1 MNDGSTWVSSAGRL
15 CTALFFLVLMT
26 GAERALAQTCTD
38 HPGDP
43 TEPPTGMI
51 SLASPSVDFDS
62 KFPPPAGAAL
72 GPADCVGP
80 NCSRFELTV
89 SGDPASAGK
98 IVRVKLAWILAS
110 NDYDL
115 YIFDPACQQVGSSG
129 NGLTTF
135 EEAVFTPSPNT
146 TYEVVIV
153 HFAAV
158 GDQID
163 GVAFLD
169 DAPEVRNPNRTGPT
183 GTGIV
188 FSPNGTIM
196 TSAGEAPTGKG
207 TVMAPEA
214 FSDGEPSARVDVRG
228 NQYPAGIRGVPAGVD
243 VWRFGPDAYCPRFT
257 FHDDEEFP
265 TGDPSDGY
273 VWLGQPDGIFA
284 TDGAGSPDAG
294 GGDIELAVSFPAD
307 ATSTPV
313 LSMVS
318 LTLANITAA
327 ASFDRGNNWTPANA
341 FSATAPPADRQ
352 WIEAF
357 GTNTVYLYYRTLATL
372 TGLVLQKSID
382 NGITYSAGT
391 TIVNP
396 LGFTPGWI
404 DVDQS
409 PNPDGSVDIYLS
421 AQNSSEL
428 VIFHCVDPNPAL
440 PLPITCSTPNT
451 VDDTMSHGHIFDV
464 VTVGNDGTVYAAWSN
479 NKDIFYA
486 YSRNKAQTW
495 SGPVQVTGGAGMTET
510 NIFPWIT
517 AGDNNRIGIVW
528 YGTDALTNADNNA
541 EWKAYYAFTAN
552 ARANTPD
559 LLWLPASDHVIHK
572 SNVSQ
577 AGFSPG
583 DEAVNRNLIDF
594 FEVAHDPRDG
604 AAVVAFTDDHN
615 DFDGHTFWTRQIAGP
630 GLRAGTPV
638 TTVPCPPLMP
648 FSDPE
653 VEDFLGDGNG
663 VSGALGPSVPDVDIL
678 NVDYGSEEDGGTLYL
693 TSDMA
698 ITALLALAPERSYRS
713 FFAVNTARG
722 LMDAGNMYF
731 IELTTQN
738 TVTEFWLGVA
748 ARRPDGTIAMAR
760 VENIAADQSG
770 APFTPGAPGQVHVRV
785 DVNRLDYSYIADGTP
800 MNGGSSAPGSG
811 DLVIGLIGQTRH
823 QSAIGS
829 AVVAD
834 NTRGGS
840 FIILGE
846 EDGDGVTEEVEC
858 TDPAVTQFGGWQVK
872 TTDSGEKYCRNVG
885 NQGKDDPSKRPYLE
899 LSFPGNSDEV
909 RYDYF
914 TGPRGGFVEV
924 IIDGQTREIIN
935 QNGPGSDQS
944 GQKDLQPQSR
954 SYVVGPQTSDH
965 TIRVVHRT
973 DLEQGSMNIGYVDG
987 FAVTG
992 GASGSAAS
1000 ADQAI
1005 IVQNTLA
1012 GGATID
1018 HAIVADLGTLFVG
1031 AVVEPVSASLYGS
1044 GALVVEIYNPAG
1056 LLIERSSQAIAPV
1069 TASAVTIVPGKYTVR
1084 IRNTSDRAVA
1094 YQGAMLRTRALQ

>member
-1 MNDGSTWVSSAGRL
+1 MNDRTWVRPVTRIV
-15 CTALFFLVLMT
+15 TALFLLMLGT
-26 GAERALAQTCTD
+26 GAGAALGQVCTA

-43 TEPPTGMI
+43 TEPPTGTI
-51 SLASPSVDFDS
+51 TIAGPTSVEFDS
-62 KFPPPAGAAL
+62 KDPPPAGAGL

-89 SGDPASAGK
+89 GDPGGK
-98 IVRVKLAWILAS
+98 IVRVRLEWLLNS

-135 EEAVFTPSPNT
+135 EEAVFTPTANT

-153 HFAAV
+153 HFAAT

-169 DAPEVRNPNRTGPT
+169 DAPVVRNPNRTGPD

-188 FSPNGTIM
+188 FTPNGNIT
-196 TSAGEAPTGKG
+196 TAAGEAPTGKG

-214 FSDGEPSARVDVRG
+214 FSDGEPSVRVDIRG

-243 VWRFGPDAYCPRFT
+243 VWRFGPNAFCPRFT

-265 TGDPSDGY
+265 TGDPADGY

-294 GGDIELAVSFPAD
+294 GGDIELATSFPAD
-307 ATSTPV
+307 ATATPV

-357 GTNTVYLYYRTLATL
+357 GENTVYLYYRTLATL

-382 NGITYSAGT
+382 NGVTYSAGT
-391 TIVNP
+391 EIVNP

-404 DVDQS
+404 DVDQT

-440 PLPITCSTPNT
+440 PVPITCGNPNT

-464 VTVGNDGTVYAAWSN
+464 VSVGNDGTVYAAWSN
-479 NKDIFYA
+479 NQNVFYA
-486 YSRNKAQTW
+486 YSTNEAQTW
-495 SGPVQVTGGAGMTET
+495 SGPVQVTDVADGMTRT

-517 AGDNNRIGIVW
+517 SGDDGRIGIVW
-528 YGTDALTNADNNA
+528 YGTDAATSGDNNA
-541 EWKAYYAFTAN
+541 EWKTYYAFTAN
-552 ARANTPD
+552 ARADTPE

-572 SNVSQ
+572 SNISQ

-604 AAVVAFTDDHN
+604 AAVVAYADDHN
-615 DFDGHTFWTRQIAGP
+615 DFDGHTHYTRQIDGP
-630 GLRAGTPV
+630 GLLAGTPV
-638 TTVPCPPLMP
+638 TSVPCPPLTP
-648 FSDPE
+648 FVDPE
-653 VEDFLGDGNG
+653 VLDFLGDGNG
-663 VSGALGPSVPDVDIL
+663 VSGALGPSIPDVDIL

-713 FFAVNTARG
+713 FLAVNTVRG
-722 LMDAGNMYF
+722 LMDAGNQYF
-731 IELTTQN
+731 LELTTEN
-738 TVTEFWLGVA
+738 GTPEFWLGVA
-748 ARRPDGTIAMAR
+748 DRRADGSTAVARAERID
-760 VENIAADQSG
+760 ADQDGS
-770 APFTPGAPGQVHVRV
+770 PFTAGAPGVVHVRV
-785 DVNRLDYSYIADGTP
+785 DVSRLDYSYTADGTP
-800 MNGGSSAPGSG
+800 VDGGSPAPAAG
-811 DLVIGLIGQTRH
+811 DLVIGLLSQTRT
-823 QSAIGS
+823 QTAVGS

-834 NTRGGS
+834 QTRGGS
-840 FIILGE
+840 FIVLGE
-846 EDGDGVTEEVEC
+846 EDGDGGGVTEIEC
-858 TDPAVTQFGGWQVK
+858 DDEAVTQFGGWQK
-872 TTDSGEKYCRNVG
+872 RTTDDGERYCRNVG
-885 NQGKDDPSKRPYLE
+885 SVGKTDPDKRPHLE
-899 LSFPGNSDEV
+899 LQFPGSSVEV

-914 TGPRGGFVEV
+914 TSPRGGFVEV
-924 IIDGQTREIIN
+924 IIDGQSREVID
-935 QNGPGSDQS
+935 QFEAGSDQS
-944 GQKDLQPQSR
+944 GQKQLTPQSR
-954 SYVVGPQTSDH
+954 SYAVEQQLNPH

-973 DLEQGSMNIGYVDG
+973 DLDQQSRNIAYVDG
-987 FAVTG
+987 FAVQEGATG
-992 GASGSAAS
+992 AAAS
-1000 ADQAI
+1000 ADQEIAFT
-1005 IVQNTLA
+1005 NTLA
-1012 GGATID
+1012 SGQSID
-1018 HAIVADLGTLFVG
+1018 HKIVAGLGTLFLG
-1031 AVVEPVSASLYGS
+1031 AVVEPVSAELFGS
-1044 GALVVEIYNPAG
+1044 DALVVELYNPAG
-1056 LLIERSSQAIAPV
+1056 LKIGTSSEAVAPKTV
-1069 TASAVTIVPGKYTVR
+1069 SALTILPGEYTVR
-1084 IRNTSDRAVA
+1084 ILNTSDRAVS
-1094 YQGAMLRTRALQ
+1094 YGASMLQTLALQ